1 MPPASVSS
9 QYTRT
14 GQTKG
19 AASTVITAPSL
30 VLEQLQRCAR
40 ALRHFQAEMLVGV
53 AGGDAAA
60 RGAHHEALLD
70 QIRLD
75 HVLDRAA
82 LLAERRCEALD
93 ADRTAVELLDD
104 RQQELAV
111 HHVEA
116 ERVDVEHVEGRL
128 GHFVGDAA
136 AGLYFRKVAHAP

>member
-19 AASTVITAPSL
+19 ATSTATSAPLL

-40 ALRHFQAEMLVGV
+40 ALRHLQAEMLVGV
-53 AGGDAAA
+53 TGGDAAA
-60 RGAHHEALLD
+60 RGAHHEALLN
-70 QIRLD
+70 QIGLD

-82 LLAERRCEALD
+82 LLAERRRETFD
-93 ADRTAVELLDD
+93 ADRAAIEFLDD
-104 RQQELAV
+104 RQQELAI

-116 ERVDVEHVEGRL
+116 ERIDVEHVERRL

-136 AGLYFRKVAHAP
+136 AGLDLGIVTHAP